1 MNYEVCLSMFKDNL
15 LYLNQ
20 VENLSNSELRVRI
33 SVCGSLCENMV
44 VSSAKKMQVKN
55 GEALVNVVNVNEK

>member
-1 MNYEVCLSMFKDNL
+1 MFKDNL

-33 SVCGSLCENMV
+33 YKCMRIFMWEYGCVVC
-44 VSSAKKMQVKN
+44 KKMQVKN
-55 GEALVNVVNVNEK
+55 GEALVNVVNVNEN